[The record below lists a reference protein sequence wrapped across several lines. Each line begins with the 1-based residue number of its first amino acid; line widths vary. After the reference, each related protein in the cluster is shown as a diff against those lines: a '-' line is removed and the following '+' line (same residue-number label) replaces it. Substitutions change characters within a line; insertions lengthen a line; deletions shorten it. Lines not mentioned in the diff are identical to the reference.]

1 MSNEK
6 AVSLTADDL
15 KSLFKE
21 IAASNREDLIAV
33 LAEVRK
39 PKDPTPAELAAQAQ
53 DEAMRKDRAD
63 LELTKREGWRIA
75 REQCPHR
82 QQNGSAAVAQVQGIS
97 PYANTDFLICVKCQA
112 KIKPA
117 VGPFDEIEGDYI
129 YDKQLYYALIGA
141 LPQTTF

>member
-1 MSNEK
+1 MEK
-6 AVSLTADDL
+6 APAVSLTAEDL
-15 KSLFKE
+15 KAMFKE

-39 PKDPTPAELAAQAQ
+39 PKDPTPAERAAQAQ
-53 DEAMRKDRAD
+53 DEAMRKERAN
-63 LELTKREGWRIA
+63 LEATKKEGFRIA

-82 QQNGSAAVAQVQGIS
+82 QQNGTAAVARVDGIS

-117 VGPFDEIEGDYI
+117 AGPFDEIEGDYI